1 MFVGYARVSTT
12 DQTLHL
18 QHDALTSAGCT
29 KIFTDTASGA
39 QTERKGLTEALAYVR
54 AGDTLVD
61 LISRITELNDR
72 KIGFKSL
79 TENIDTTTSGGKLI
93 FHIFGALAE
102 FERDII
108 RERTNAGLAA
118 ARVRGKRG
126 GRPKALSPDK
136 IKLARKFYADKN
148 TSVSEICKM
157 LGISRY
163 TLRRYMKQIENQH
176 QSNLLVHKLPFVH
189 HSSAVNLSP
198 KPISLSRVRF

>member
-12 DQTLHL
+12 DQTLDL
-18 QHDALTSAGCT
+18 QHDALTTAGCT

-39 QTERKGLTEALAYVR
+39 QTERKGLSEALAYVR
-54 AGDTLVD
+54 AGDSLVVWKLDRLGRSLKD

-108 RERTNAGLAA
+108 RERTNAGLEA
-118 ARVRGKRG
+118 ARSRGKLG
-126 GRPKALSPDK
+126 GRPKAL
-136 IKLARKFYADKN
+136 
-148 TSVSEICKM
+148 TSE
-157 LGISRY
+157 
-163 TLRRYMKQIENQH
+163 KQ
-176 QSNLLVHKLPFVH
+176 
-189 HSSAVNLSP
+189 
-198 KPISLSRVRF
+198 